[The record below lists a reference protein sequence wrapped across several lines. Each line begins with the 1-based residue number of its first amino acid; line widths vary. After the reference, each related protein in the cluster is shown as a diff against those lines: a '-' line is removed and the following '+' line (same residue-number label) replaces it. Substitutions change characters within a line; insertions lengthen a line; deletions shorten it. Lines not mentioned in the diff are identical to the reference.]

1 MSLQM
6 EVPTRARASQYV
18 AAVRACEALHARWVT
33 PPRTVEV
40 YHAGVLYLDGMQA
53 DARLVVNAAT
63 DALVGAVTLGG
74 IYRGPLHSAY
84 LGYYVFAGFERQGW
98 MRQAVSWMLRHAFA
112 TLKLHRLEAN
122 IQPDSH
128 ASIALAERLGFAWKG
143 FPHAIS
149 KSLDAGVTTSAW
161 HCCVKSGA
169 ITVARSSAHA
179 RTNRHRS

>member
-18 AAVRACEALHARWVT
+18 AAVRAREALHARWVT

-40 YHAGVLYLDGMQA
+40 YHAWVLHLDGMQA

-122 IQPDSH
+122 IQPDNH
-128 ASIALAERLGFAWKG
+128 ASIALAERLGFRLEG
-143 FPHAIS
+143 FSPRYLKI
-149 KSLDAGVTTSAW
+149 AGRWRDHQRLALLREEW
-161 HCCVKSGA
+161 
-169 ITVARSSAHA
+169 RD
-179 RTNRHRS
+179 NRR